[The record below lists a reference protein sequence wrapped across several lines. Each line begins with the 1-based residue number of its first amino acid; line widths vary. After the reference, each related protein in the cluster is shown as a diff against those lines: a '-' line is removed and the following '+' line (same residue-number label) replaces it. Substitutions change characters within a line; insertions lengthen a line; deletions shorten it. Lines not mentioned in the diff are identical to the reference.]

1 MLPLTKQLSTQKSGG
16 FLIYGLLL
24 ISTLALLNSCKNTP
38 EVSSQVPD
46 FETIGKEDVR
56 LIFFNMYLPEEMSSM
71 FEKTGSN
78 YEPSIMNPAENITR
92 YTSPHSVAV
101 NIGIYG
107 VDLNYARFF
116 NQNAAVAKYIN
127 TVNILAGKL
136 GIPSDFYENMIKGIE
151 RNFNDKD
158 SISKYASD
166 IYINTDEYLKS
177 VGKDSY
183 AALIVM
189 GGWIEALYIASKIYE
204 SNSMNNEI
212 INRISEQKYSLNSL
226 IALLSN
232 YQDDTSIAGYILMLK
247 TLKRSYDQFEL
258 YYSPA
263 DLKLD
268 STKMVLSAKGYQSQ
282 VTPETLKEISQ
293 IISTIRNEIVM

>member
-1 MLPLTKQLSTQKSGG
+1 MFNIPRQLVTRKIL
-16 FLIYGLLL
+16 FGLLL
-24 ISTLALLNSCKNTP
+24 ILTQAFLNSCKNNP
-38 EVSSQVPD
+38 EASSELPN
-46 FETIGKEDVR
+46 FETAGKEDVR

-71 FEKTGSN
+71 FEKSGSH
-78 YEPSIMNPAENITR
+78 YEPSILNPAENISR
-92 YTSPHSVAV
+92 YNSPHSVAV

-116 NQNAAVAKYIN
+116 NQKAAVAKYIN

-136 GIPSDFYENMIKGIE
+136 GIPPDFYEHLIKGIE
-151 RNFNDKD
+151 RNYNDKD
-158 SISKYASD
+158 SISKYATD

-177 VGKDSY
+177 TGKDSY

-204 SNSMNNEI
+204 ADNMNIEI

-226 IALLSN
+226 IALLNN

-258 YYSPA
+258 YYNPE

-268 STKMVLSAKGYQSQ
+268 STKMVLSAKGNQSLI
-282 VTPETLKEISQ
+282 TPETLKEISQ
-293 IISTIRNEIVM
+293 IISTIRKEIVL